1 MNSIMYLYDWLLSQC
16 CEILGS
22 DEDSPCKSIT
32 RSLLCRDSDAGHVD
46 VPYYPEADQP
56 EAIPVSSSA
65 SGCSVDSL
73 GREKATTADVANGTR
88 DLTEPKT
95 GFRAALGRV
104 PRKPFL
110 MIWYMIALELR
121 HIVELLYWFGIGIF
135 WPVQD
140 KHFGH
145 AEMEHPQEKAQE
157 VGFAQLIPLI
167 LLVLPLMQLVEAY
180 ARLSDRKYDGEKE
193 RDTEHVPGG

>member
-1 MNSIMYLYDWLLSQC
+1 MPRLSAKFGLCPDSFKATSRDWR
-16 CEILGS
+16 
-22 DEDSPCKSIT
+22 DE
-32 RSLLCRDSDAGHVD
+32 
-46 VPYYPEADQP
+46 
-56 EAIPVSSSA
+56 VSSAVIATLVTLMCLIIQRPTSQRPYQC
-65 SGCSVDSL
+65 CSVDSL
-73 GREKATTADVANGTR
+73 GREKAATADVANGTR

-121 HIVELLYWFGIGIF
+121 DIVELLYWFGIGIF
-135 WPVQD
+135 WLVQD

-167 LLVLPLMQLVEAY
+167 LLVLPLMQLVESY
-180 ARLSDRKYDGEKE
+180 ARLSDRKYDAERE